1 MQSPL
6 QFLIETIFDLYIMVI
21 LLRFLLQLFKA
32 DFYNPLSQFVVRATN
47 PVLKPLRQVIPGF
60 GGIDISSLI
69 FAYLVCLLKFLL
81 LFTVLVGTIPTFGKL
96 ILISLADLLNQGVNL
111 LFWMILV
118 RAIMSWV
125 SSGHQNPIM
134 AVIYQ
139 LTEPLMAPIRRILP
153 PMGGLDLSPLFL
165 LLGLQ
170 FSLMAIKSWIIAPLF
185 QSL

>member
-6 QFLIETIFDLYIMVI
+6 QFLIETIFDLYMMII
-21 LLRFLLQLFKA
+21 LMRFLLQLFRA

-47 PVLKPLRQVIPGF
+47 PVLKPLRQIIPSF

-69 FAYLVCLLKFLL
+69 FAYLVGLLKFVL
-81 LFTVLVGTIPTFGKL
+81 LFAALAATIPTFTQL
-96 ILISLADLLNQGVNL
+96 ILISLADLLNQAVNL
-111 LFWMILV
+111 LFWMILL
-118 RAIMSWV
+118 RALMSWINP
-125 SSGHQNPIM
+125 GLNNPIM